1 MFAIYPPSMS
11 TFSIKNIGDC
21 DIFYALLTD
30 DFVKKIINSRVTAG
44 TSSRDWWPKHSI
56 TKRVQLECA
65 ISEASDLLKDPILD
79 CKDSFAKAIA
89 NSALKL
95 RKKFLLPRCKD
106 SLSISPNVIKMLNR
120 NLQELWPAD
129 DQQLNKHLPGEVQF
143 YSLHSTPIPK
153 KRTLEIRPKLSNST
167 VLNIEMKHLPSHP
180 LANLQQQPDGRHPLQ
195 TRPPQQEIMERKPK
209 YKVPNDDSIQRE
221 NWYSYQNRVLDLDSS
236 MWIKETQ
243 PIATTNSLQ
252 RPSSAE
258 QDKDALNEGVLH
270 ESKDKKRSR
279 NQSDEVPAAKDIKLT
294 TQQTIFTMGDWL
306 ETLGLLPFPIHQAAQ
321 TFSPSE

>member
-1 MFAIYPPSMS
+1 MQESELIKILSRDLFKVINRAHTDIINGTYPNGERIVEALTLASADEIAGTRTMFAIYPPSMS

-209 YKVPNDDSIQRE
+209 YKVPNDDSIQRQ
-221 NWYSYQNRVLDLDSS
+221 NWYSYQNRVLDLDSGPGRT
-236 MWIKETQ
+236 ERR
-243 PIATTNSLQ
+243 
-252 RPSSAE
+252 RPARI
-258 QDKDALNEGVLH
+258 EG
-270 ESKDKKRSR
+270 
-279 NQSDEVPAAKDIKLT
+279 
-294 TQQTIFTMGDWL
+294 
-306 ETLGLLPFPIHQAAQ
+306 
-321 TFSPSE
+321 